1 MKTNLYSLSLYIT
14 FFIALLI
21 LPTQKISADERAK
34 KGKCYITTGY
44 VNNKSSLAAEAKKLF
59 INFNDFELFERK
71 DKKIYITIGK
81 TEQKL
86 FDKLK
91 SDGKTYNFN
100 CSQGKGFL
108 KRYSFDQ
115 EFNLI
120 EGQKKF
126 IDFESSYSAVIAPI
140 EAEKKRLVDAEI
152 QKQVEARMEVLRL
165 AEIAKQAKIAA
176 EKERVRLAEIA
187 KQAKIAAEKERVRL
201 AEIARQQKAET
212 DRLAAIE
219 KAKQDEIN
227 RLAAIEQAKQDE
239 IDKKKNAETD
249 RLAAIE
255 KAKQDEINRLA
266 AIEQAK
272 QDEINQQ
279 KLAQEKKLKAEE
291 AKRQSLLAESEK
303 VARFPL
309 KVNKIKLGTDK
320 APCSLKEYTYSDM
333 FQKPVRTQFE
343 CEFGSGSD
351 TTEVIF
357 AATFGKIVRVTR
369 KQYVRLDEIDD
380 TYTAAIN
387 FYGTPNY
394 QDGGNWLANYGSAYK
409 VSGKGNLSATLIDGG
424 VGLLIRGFL
433 CGDGRYGTVK
443 CGNKGNI
450 MIKYDLVDV
459 AGFNEQIAAGKAR
472 MEKKKKD
479 KIKDLEF

>member
-126 IDFESSYSAVIAPI
+126 IDFESNYAAVIAPI

-152 QKQVEARMEVLRL
+152 QKQVEARMEVL
-165 AEIAKQAKIAA
+165 
-176 EKERVRLAEIA
+176 RLAEIA

-239 IDKKKNAETD
+239 I
-249 RLAAIE
+249 
-255 KAKQDEINRLA
+255 
-266 AIEQAK
+266 
-272 QDEINQQ
+272 NQQ

-303 VARFPL
+303 VSRFPL
-309 KVNKIKLGTDK
+309 KVNKLKLGTDG
-320 APCSLKEYTYSDM
+320 APCSPKEYTYSDILN
-333 FQKPVRTQFE
+333 KPVRTQFE

-357 AATFGKIVRVTR
+357 AATFGTIVRVTR

-380 TYTAAIN
+380 TYAAAIN

-394 QDGGNWLANYGSAYK
+394 QDGGNWLANYGSAFK
-409 VSGKGNLSATLIDGG
+409 VSNNRATLVDGG
-424 VGLLIRGFL
+424 VGLLIQGFL

-479 KIKDLEF
+479 KIKDLKF

>member
-187 KQAKIAAEKERVRL
+187 
-201 AEIARQQKAET
+201 RQQK
-212 DRLAAIE
+212 
-219 KAKQDEIN
+219 
-227 RLAAIEQAKQDE
+227 
-239 IDKKKNAETD
+239 AETD

-320 APCSLKEYTYSDM
+320 APCSLKEYTYSD
-333 FQKPVRTQFE
+333 FLNKPVRTQFE

-357 AATFGKIVRVTR
+357 AATFGTIVRVTR

-380 TYTAAIN
+380 TYAAAIN

-394 QDGGNWLANYGSAYK
+394 QDGGNWLANYGSAFK
-409 VSGKGNLSATLIDGG
+409 VSDNRATLVDGG
-424 VGLLIRGFL
+424 VGLLIQGFL

-459 AGFNEQIAAGKAR
+459 GGFNEQIAAGKAR
-472 MEKKKKD
+472 MEKKKND
-479 KIKDLEF
+479 KIKDLKF

>member
-187 KQAKIAAEKERVRL
+187 
-201 AEIARQQKAET
+201 RQQKAET

-320 APCSLKEYTYSDM
+320 APCSLKEYTYSD
-333 FQKPVRTQFE
+333 FLNKPVRTQFE

-357 AATFGKIVRVTR
+357 AATFGTIVRVTR

-380 TYTAAIN
+380 TYAAAIN

-394 QDGGNWLANYGSAYK
+394 QDGGNWLANYGSAFK
-409 VSGKGNLSATLIDGG
+409 VSNKRATLVDGG
-424 VGLLIRGFL
+424 VGLLIQGFL

-472 MEKKKKD
+472 MEKKKND
-479 KIKDLEF
+479 KIKDLKF

>member
-1 MKTNLYSLSLYIT
+1 MKTNHYSLSLYIT

-187 KQAKIAAEKERVRL
+187 
-201 AEIARQQKAET
+201 RQQKAET

-309 KVNKIKLGTDK
+309 KVNKLKLGTDR
-320 APCSLKEYTYSDM
+320 APCSLKEYTYSD
-333 FQKPVRTQFE
+333 FLNKPVRTQFE

-357 AATFGKIVRVTR
+357 AATFGTIVRVTR

-380 TYTAAIN
+380 TYAAAIN

-394 QDGGNWLANYGSAYK
+394 QDGGNWLANYGSAFK
-409 VSGKGNLSATLIDGG
+409 VSNNRATLVDGG
-424 VGLLIRGFL
+424 VGLLIQGFL

-472 MEKKKKD
+472 MEKKKND
-479 KIKDLEF
+479 KIKDLKF

>member
-187 KQAKIAAEKERVRL
+187 
-201 AEIARQQKAET
+201 RQQK
-212 DRLAAIE
+212 
-219 KAKQDEIN
+219 
-227 RLAAIEQAKQDE
+227 
-239 IDKKKNAETD
+239 AETD

-320 APCSLKEYTYSDM
+320 APCSLKEYTYSD
-333 FQKPVRTQFE
+333 FLNKPVRTQFE

-357 AATFGKIVRVTR
+357 AATFGTIVRVTR

-380 TYTAAIN
+380 TYAAAIN

-394 QDGGNWLANYGSAYK
+394 QDGGNWLANYGSAFK
-409 VSGKGNLSATLIDGG
+409 VSGNRATIVDGG
-424 VGLLIRGFL
+424 VGLLIQGFL

-472 MEKKKKD
+472 MEKKKND
-479 KIKDLEF
+479 KIKDLKF

>member
-1 MKTNLYSLSLYIT
+1 MKTNLYSLSLCIT

-187 KQAKIAAEKERVRL
+187 
-201 AEIARQQKAET
+201 RQQKAET

-320 APCSLKEYTYSDM
+320 APCSQKEYTYSD
-333 FQKPVRTQFE
+333 FLNKPVRTQFE

-357 AATFGKIVRVTR
+357 AATFGTIVRVTR

-380 TYTAAIN
+380 TYATAIN

-394 QDGGNWLANYGSAYK
+394 QDGGNWLANYGSAFK
-409 VSGKGNLSATLIDGG
+409 VSGNRATIVDGG
-424 VGLLIRGFL
+424 VGLLIQGFL

-472 MEKKKKD
+472 MEKKKND
-479 KIKDLEF
+479 KIKDLKF

>member
-1 MKTNLYSLSLYIT
+1 MKTNLYSLSLCIT

-187 KQAKIAAEKERVRL
+187 
-201 AEIARQQKAET
+201 RQQK
-212 DRLAAIE
+212 
-219 KAKQDEIN
+219 
-227 RLAAIEQAKQDE
+227 
-239 IDKKKNAETD
+239 AETD

-320 APCSLKEYTYSDM
+320 APCSLKEYTYSD
-333 FQKPVRTQFE
+333 FLNKPVRTQFE

-357 AATFGKIVRVTR
+357 AATFGTIVRVTR

-380 TYTAAIN
+380 TYAAAIN

-394 QDGGNWLANYGSAYK
+394 QDGGNWLANYGSAFK
-409 VSGKGNLSATLIDGG
+409 VSDNRATLVDGG
-424 VGLLIRGFL
+424 VGLLIQGFL

-459 AGFNEQIAAGKAR
+459 GGFNEQIAAGKAR
-472 MEKKKKD
+472 MEKKKND
-479 KIKDLEF
+479 KIKDLKF

>member
-1 MKTNLYSLSLYIT
+1 MKTNLYSLSIYIT

-126 IDFESSYSAVIAPI
+126 IDFESNYAAVIAPI

-187 KQAKIAAEKERVRL
+187 
-201 AEIARQQKAET
+201 RQQK
-212 DRLAAIE
+212 
-219 KAKQDEIN
+219 
-227 RLAAIEQAKQDE
+227 
-239 IDKKKNAETD
+239 AETD

-309 KVNKIKLGTDK
+309 KVNKLKLGTDG
-320 APCSLKEYTYSDM
+320 APCSPKEYTYSDILN
-333 FQKPVRTQFE
+333 KPVRTQFE

-357 AATFGKIVRVTR
+357 AATFGTIVRVTR

-380 TYTAAIN
+380 TYAAAIN

-394 QDGGNWLANYGSAYK
+394 QDGGNWLANYGSAFK
-409 VSGKGNLSATLIDGG
+409 VSNNRATLVDGG
-424 VGLLIRGFL
+424 VGLLIQGFL

-472 MEKKKKD
+472 MEKKKND
-479 KIKDLEF
+479 KIKDLKF

>member
-1 MKTNLYSLSLYIT
+1 MKTNLYSLSLCIT

-187 KQAKIAAEKERVRL
+187 
-201 AEIARQQKAET
+201 RQQKAET

-320 APCSLKEYTYSDM
+320 APCSLKEYTYSD
-333 FQKPVRTQFE
+333 FLNKPVRTQFE

-357 AATFGKIVRVTR
+357 AATFGTIVRVTR

-380 TYTAAIN
+380 TYAAAIN

-394 QDGGNWLANYGSAYK
+394 QDGGNWLANYGSAFK
-409 VSGKGNLSATLIDGG
+409 VSGNRATIVDGG
-424 VGLLIRGFL
+424 VGLLIQGFL

-459 AGFNEQIAAGKAR
+459 GGFNEQIAAGKAR

-479 KIKDLEF
+479 KIKDLKF

>member
-187 KQAKIAAEKERVRL
+187 
-201 AEIARQQKAET
+201 RQQK
-212 DRLAAIE
+212 
-219 KAKQDEIN
+219 
-227 RLAAIEQAKQDE
+227 
-239 IDKKKNAETD
+239 AETD

-320 APCSLKEYTYSDM
+320 APCSLKEYTYSD
-333 FQKPVRTQFE
+333 FLNKPVRTQFE

-357 AATFGKIVRVTR
+357 AATFGTIVRVTR

-380 TYTAAIN
+380 TYAAAIN

-394 QDGGNWLANYGSAYK
+394 QDGGNWLANYGSAFK
-409 VSGKGNLSATLIDGG
+409 VSNKRATLVDGG
-424 VGLLIRGFL
+424 VGLLIQGFL

-472 MEKKKKD
+472 MEKKKND
-479 KIKDLEF
+479 KIKDLKF

>member
-187 KQAKIAAEKERVRL
+187 
-201 AEIARQQKAET
+201 RQQK
-212 DRLAAIE
+212 
-219 KAKQDEIN
+219 
-227 RLAAIEQAKQDE
+227 
-239 IDKKKNAETD
+239 AETD

-320 APCSLKEYTYSDM
+320 APCSLKEYTYSD
-333 FQKPVRTQFE
+333 FLNKPVRTQFE

-357 AATFGKIVRVTR
+357 AATFGTIVRVTR

-380 TYTAAIN
+380 TYAAAIN

-394 QDGGNWLANYGSAYK
+394 QDGGNWLANYGSAFK
-409 VSGKGNLSATLIDGG
+409 VSDNRATLVDGG
-424 VGLLIRGFL
+424 VGLLIQGFM

-472 MEKKKKD
+472 MEKKKND
-479 KIKDLEF
+479 KIKDLKF

>member
-120 EGQKKF
+120 KGQKKF
-126 IDFESSYSAVIAPI
+126 IDFESNYAAVIAPI

-152 QKQVEARMEVLRL
+152 QKQVEARMEVL
-165 AEIAKQAKIAA
+165 
-176 EKERVRLAEIA
+176 RLAEIA

-239 IDKKKNAETD
+239 I
-249 RLAAIE
+249 
-255 KAKQDEINRLA
+255 
-266 AIEQAK
+266 
-272 QDEINQQ
+272 NQQ

-303 VARFPL
+303 VSRFPL
-309 KVNKIKLGTDK
+309 KVNKLKLGTDG
-320 APCSLKEYTYSDM
+320 APCSPKEYTYSDILNR
-333 FQKPVRTQFE
+333 PVRTQFE

-357 AATFGKIVRVTR
+357 AATFGTIVRVTR

-380 TYTAAIN
+380 TYAAAIN

-394 QDGGNWLANYGSAYK
+394 QDGGNWLANYGSAFK

-424 VGLLIRGFL
+424 VGLLIQGFL

-459 AGFNEQIAAGKAR
+459 AGFNEQIAVGKAR

>member
-1 MKTNLYSLSLYIT
+1 MKTNLYSLSLCIT

-187 KQAKIAAEKERVRL
+187 
-201 AEIARQQKAET
+201 RQQK
-212 DRLAAIE
+212 
-219 KAKQDEIN
+219 
-227 RLAAIEQAKQDE
+227 
-239 IDKKKNAETD
+239 AETD

-320 APCSLKEYTYSDM
+320 APCSQKEYTYSD
-333 FQKPVRTQFE
+333 FLNKPVRTQFE

-357 AATFGKIVRVTR
+357 AATFGTIVRVTR

-380 TYTAAIN
+380 TYAAAIN

-394 QDGGNWLANYGSAYK
+394 QDGGNWLANYGSAFK
-409 VSGKGNLSATLIDGG
+409 VSGNRATIVDGG
-424 VGLLIRGFL
+424 VGLLIQGFL

-472 MEKKKKD
+472 MEKKKND
-479 KIKDLEF
+479 KIKDLKF

>member
-126 IDFESSYSAVIAPI
+126 IDFESNYAAVIAPI

-152 QKQVEARMEVLRL
+152 QKQVEARMEVL
-165 AEIAKQAKIAA
+165 
-176 EKERVRLAEIA
+176 RLAEIA

-239 IDKKKNAETD
+239 IDKIKNAETN

-303 VARFPL
+303 VSRFPL
-309 KVNKIKLGTDK
+309 KVNKLKLGTDG
-320 APCSLKEYTYSDM
+320 APCSPKEYTYSDILNR
-333 FQKPVRTQFE
+333 PVRTQFE

-357 AATFGKIVRVTR
+357 AATFGTIVRVTR

-380 TYTAAIN
+380 TYAAAIN

-394 QDGGNWLANYGSAYK
+394 QDGGNWLANYGSAFK

-424 VGLLIRGFL
+424 VGLLIQGFL

-479 KIKDLEF
+479 KIKDLKF

>member
-187 KQAKIAAEKERVRL
+187 
-201 AEIARQQKAET
+201 RQQKAET

-320 APCSLKEYTYSDM
+320 APCSLKEYTYSD
-333 FQKPVRTQFE
+333 FLNKPVRTQFE

-357 AATFGKIVRVTR
+357 AATFGTIVRVTR

-380 TYTAAIN
+380 TYAAAIN

-394 QDGGNWLANYGSAYK
+394 QDGGNWLANYGSAFK
-409 VSGKGNLSATLIDGG
+409 VSGNRATLVDGG
-424 VGLLIRGFL
+424 VGLLIQGFL

-472 MEKKKKD
+472 MEKKKND
-479 KIKDLEF
+479 KIKDLKF

>member
-1 MKTNLYSLSLYIT
+1 MKANLYSLSLYIT

-187 KQAKIAAEKERVRL
+187 
-201 AEIARQQKAET
+201 RQQK
-212 DRLAAIE
+212 
-219 KAKQDEIN
+219 
-227 RLAAIEQAKQDE
+227 
-239 IDKKKNAETD
+239 AETD

-309 KVNKIKLGTDK
+309 KVNKLKLGTDR
-320 APCSLKEYTYSDM
+320 APCSLKEYTYSD
-333 FQKPVRTQFE
+333 FLNKPVRTQFE

-357 AATFGKIVRVTR
+357 AATFGTIVRVTR

-380 TYTAAIN
+380 TYAAAIN

-394 QDGGNWLANYGSAYK
+394 QDGGNWLANYGSAFK
-409 VSGKGNLSATLIDGG
+409 VSGNRATLVDGG
-424 VGLLIRGFL
+424 VGLLIQGFL

-472 MEKKKKD
+472 MEKKKND
-479 KIKDLEF
+479 KIKDLKF

>member
-1 MKTNLYSLSLYIT
+1 MKTNLYSLSLCIT

-187 KQAKIAAEKERVRL
+187 
-201 AEIARQQKAET
+201 RQQK
-212 DRLAAIE
+212 
-219 KAKQDEIN
+219 
-227 RLAAIEQAKQDE
+227 
-239 IDKKKNAETD
+239 AETD

-291 AKRQSLLAESEK
+291 AKRQSLLS
-303 VARFPL
+303 
-309 KVNKIKLGTDK
+309 
-320 APCSLKEYTYSDM
+320 
-333 FQKPVRTQFE
+333 
-343 CEFGSGSD
+343 
-351 TTEVIF
+351 
-357 AATFGKIVRVTR
+357 
-369 KQYVRLDEIDD
+369 
-380 TYTAAIN
+380 
-387 FYGTPNY
+387 
-394 QDGGNWLANYGSAYK
+394 
-409 VSGKGNLSATLIDGG
+409 
-424 VGLLIRGFL
+424 
-433 CGDGRYGTVK
+433 
-443 CGNKGNI
+443 
-450 MIKYDLVDV
+450 
-459 AGFNEQIAAGKAR
+459 
-472 MEKKKKD
+472 
-479 KIKDLEF
+479 

>member
-187 KQAKIAAEKERVRL
+187 
-201 AEIARQQKAET
+201 RQQKAET

-239 IDKKKNAETD
+239 V
-249 RLAAIE
+249 
-255 KAKQDEINRLA
+255 
-266 AIEQAK
+266 
-272 QDEINQQ
+272 NQQ

-320 APCSLKEYTYSDM
+320 APCSLKEYTYSD
-333 FQKPVRTQFE
+333 FLNKPVRTQFE

-357 AATFGKIVRVTR
+357 AATFGTIVRVTR

-380 TYTAAIN
+380 TYAAAIN

-394 QDGGNWLANYGSAYK
+394 QDGGNWLANYGSAFK
-409 VSGKGNLSATLIDGG
+409 VSDNRATLVDGG
-424 VGLLIRGFL
+424 VGLLIQGFL

-459 AGFNEQIAAGKAR
+459 GGFNEQIAAGKAR
-472 MEKKKKD
+472 MEKKKND
-479 KIKDLEF
+479 KIKDLKF

>member
-1 MKTNLYSLSLYIT
+1 MKTNHYSLSLYIT

-126 IDFESSYSAVIAPI
+126 IDFESNYAAVIAPI

-187 KQAKIAAEKERVRL
+187 
-201 AEIARQQKAET
+201 RQQK
-212 DRLAAIE
+212 
-219 KAKQDEIN
+219 
-227 RLAAIEQAKQDE
+227 
-239 IDKKKNAETD
+239 AETD

-320 APCSLKEYTYSDM
+320 APCSLKEYTYSD
-333 FQKPVRTQFE
+333 FLNKPVRTQFE

-357 AATFGKIVRVTR
+357 AATFGTIVRVTR

-380 TYTAAIN
+380 TYAAAIN

-394 QDGGNWLANYGSAYK
+394 QDGGNWLANYGSAFK

-424 VGLLIRGFL
+424 VGLLIQGFL

-459 AGFNEQIAAGKAR
+459 GGFNEQIAAGKAR
-472 MEKKKKD
+472 MEKKKND
-479 KIKDLEF
+479 KIKDLKF

>member
-126 IDFESSYSAVIAPI
+126 IDFESNYAAVIAPI

-152 QKQVEARMEVLRL
+152 QKQVEARMEVL
-165 AEIAKQAKIAA
+165 
-176 EKERVRLAEIA
+176 RLAEIA

-239 IDKKKNAETD
+239 I
-249 RLAAIE
+249 
-255 KAKQDEINRLA
+255 
-266 AIEQAK
+266 
-272 QDEINQQ
+272 NQQ

-303 VARFPL
+303 VSRFPL
-309 KVNKIKLGTDK
+309 KVNKLKLGTDG
-320 APCSLKEYTYSDM
+320 APCSPKEYTYSDILNR
-333 FQKPVRTQFE
+333 PVRTQFE

-357 AATFGKIVRVTR
+357 AATFGTIVRVTR

-380 TYTAAIN
+380 TYAAAIN

-394 QDGGNWLANYGSAYK
+394 QDGGNWLANYGSAFK
-409 VSGKGNLSATLIDGG
+409 VSNNRATLVDGG
-424 VGLLIRGFL
+424 VGLLIQGFL

-479 KIKDLEF
+479 KIKDLKF

>member
-1 MKTNLYSLSLYIT
+1 MKTNHYSLSLYIT

-126 IDFESSYSAVIAPI
+126 IDFESNYAAVIAPI
-140 EAEKKRLVDAEI
+140 EAEKKRIVDVEI

-187 KQAKIAAEKERVRL
+187 
-201 AEIARQQKAET
+201 RQQK
-212 DRLAAIE
+212 
-219 KAKQDEIN
+219 
-227 RLAAIEQAKQDE
+227 
-239 IDKKKNAETD
+239 AETD

-320 APCSLKEYTYSDM
+320 APCSLKEYTYSD
-333 FQKPVRTQFE
+333 FLNKPVRTQFE

-357 AATFGKIVRVTR
+357 AATFGTIVRVTR

-380 TYTAAIN
+380 TYAAAIN

-394 QDGGNWLANYGSAYK
+394 QDGGNWLANYGSAFK

-424 VGLLIRGFL
+424 VGLLIQGFL

-479 KIKDLEF
+479 KIKDLKF

>member
-320 APCSLKEYTYSDM
+320 APCSLKEYTYSD
-333 FQKPVRTQFE
+333 FLNKPVRTQFE

-357 AATFGKIVRVTR
+357 AATFGTIVRVTR

-380 TYTAAIN
+380 TYAAAIN

-394 QDGGNWLANYGSAYK
+394 QDGGNWLANYGSAFK
-409 VSGKGNLSATLIDGG
+409 VSGNRATLVDGG
-424 VGLLIRGFL
+424 VGLLIQGFL

-472 MEKKKKD
+472 MEKKKND
-479 KIKDLEF
+479 KIKDLKF

>member
-1 MKTNLYSLSLYIT
+1 MKTNHYSLSLYIT

-187 KQAKIAAEKERVRL
+187 
-201 AEIARQQKAET
+201 RQQK
-212 DRLAAIE
+212 
-219 KAKQDEIN
+219 
-227 RLAAIEQAKQDE
+227 
-239 IDKKKNAETD
+239 AETD

-309 KVNKIKLGTDK
+309 KVNKLKLGTDR
-320 APCSLKEYTYSDM
+320 APCSLKEYTYSD
-333 FQKPVRTQFE
+333 FLNKPVRTQFE

-357 AATFGKIVRVTR
+357 AATFGTIVRVTR

-380 TYTAAIN
+380 TYAAAIN

-394 QDGGNWLANYGSAYK
+394 QDGGNWLANYGSAFK
-409 VSGKGNLSATLIDGG
+409 VSGNRATLVDGG
-424 VGLLIRGFL
+424 VGLLIQGFL

-479 KIKDLEF
+479 KIKDLKF

>member
-1 MKTNLYSLSLYIT
+1 MKTNLYSISLYIT

-126 IDFESSYSAVIAPI
+126 IDFESNYAAVIAPI

-152 QKQVEARMEVLRL
+152 QKQVEARMEVL
-165 AEIAKQAKIAA
+165 
-176 EKERVRLAEIA
+176 RLAEIA

-239 IDKKKNAETD
+239 IDKIKNAETN

-303 VARFPL
+303 VSRFPL
-309 KVNKIKLGTDK
+309 KVNKLKLGTDG
-320 APCSLKEYTYSDM
+320 APCSPKEYTYSDILN
-333 FQKPVRTQFE
+333 KPVRTQFE

-357 AATFGKIVRVTR
+357 AGTDGAIVRVTR

-380 TYTAAIN
+380 TYAAAIN

-394 QDGGNWLANYGSAYK
+394 QDGGNWLANYGSAFK
-409 VSGKGNLSATLIDGG
+409 VSNNRATLVDGG
-424 VGLLIRGFL
+424 VGLLIQGFL

-450 MIKYDLVDV
+450 MIKYGLVDV

-472 MEKKKKD
+472 MEKKKND
-479 KIKDLEF
+479 KIKDLKF

>member
-1 MKTNLYSLSLYIT
+1 MKTNLYSLSLCIT

-187 KQAKIAAEKERVRL
+187 
-201 AEIARQQKAET
+201 RQQKAET
-212 DRLAAIE
+212 DRF
-219 KAKQDEIN
+219 
-227 RLAAIEQAKQDE
+227 
-239 IDKKKNAETD
+239 
-249 RLAAIE
+249 AAIE

-309 KVNKIKLGTDK
+309 KVNKLKLGTDR
-320 APCSLKEYTYSDM
+320 APCSPKEYTYSD
-333 FQKPVRTQFE
+333 FLNKPVRTQFE

-357 AATFGKIVRVTR
+357 AATFGTIVRVTR

-380 TYTAAIN
+380 TYAAAIN

-394 QDGGNWLANYGSAYK
+394 QDGGNWLANYGSAFK
-409 VSGKGNLSATLIDGG
+409 VSGNRATIVDGG
-424 VGLLIRGFL
+424 VGLLIQGFL

-472 MEKKKKD
+472 MEKKKND
-479 KIKDLEF
+479 KIKDLKF

>member
-1 MKTNLYSLSLYIT
+1 MKTNLYSISLYIT

-126 IDFESSYSAVIAPI
+126 IDFESNYAAVIAPI

-152 QKQVEARMEVLRL
+152 QKQVEARMEVL
-165 AEIAKQAKIAA
+165 
-176 EKERVRLAEIA
+176 RLAEIA

-239 IDKKKNAETD
+239 I
-249 RLAAIE
+249 
-255 KAKQDEINRLA
+255 
-266 AIEQAK
+266 
-272 QDEINQQ
+272 NQQ

-303 VARFPL
+303 VSRFPL
-309 KVNKIKLGTDK
+309 KVNKLKLGTDG
-320 APCSLKEYTYSDM
+320 APCSPKEYTYSDILN
-333 FQKPVRTQFE
+333 KPVRTQFE

-357 AATFGKIVRVTR
+357 AGTDGAIVRVTR

-380 TYTAAIN
+380 TYAAAIN

-394 QDGGNWLANYGSAYK
+394 QDGGNWLANYGSAFK
-409 VSGKGNLSATLIDGG
+409 VSNNRATLVDGG
-424 VGLLIRGFL
+424 VGLLIQGFL

-472 MEKKKKD
+472 MEKKKND
-479 KIKDLEF
+479 KIKDLKF

>member
-140 EAEKKRLVDAEI
+140 EAEKKRIVDVEI

-187 KQAKIAAEKERVRL
+187 
-201 AEIARQQKAET
+201 RQQK
-212 DRLAAIE
+212 
-219 KAKQDEIN
+219 
-227 RLAAIEQAKQDE
+227 
-239 IDKKKNAETD
+239 AETD

-320 APCSLKEYTYSDM
+320 APCSLKEYTYSD
-333 FQKPVRTQFE
+333 FLNKPVRTQFE

-357 AATFGKIVRVTR
+357 AATFGTIVRVTR

-380 TYTAAIN
+380 TYAAAIN

-394 QDGGNWLANYGSAYK
+394 QDGGNWLANYGSAFK

-424 VGLLIRGFL
+424 VGLLIQGFL

-459 AGFNEQIAAGKAR
+459 AGFNEQIAAGKVR
-472 MEKKKKD
+472 MEKKKND
-479 KIKDLEF
+479 KIKDLKF

>member
-239 IDKKKNAETD
+239 V
-249 RLAAIE
+249 
-255 KAKQDEINRLA
+255 
-266 AIEQAK
+266 
-272 QDEINQQ
+272 NQQ

-320 APCSLKEYTYSDM
+320 APCSLKEYTYSD
-333 FQKPVRTQFE
+333 FLNKPVRTQFE

-357 AATFGKIVRVTR
+357 AATFGTIVRVTR

-380 TYTAAIN
+380 TYAAAIN

-394 QDGGNWLANYGSAYK
+394 QDGGNWLANYGSAFK
-409 VSGKGNLSATLIDGG
+409 VSDNRATLVDGG
-424 VGLLIRGFL
+424 VGLLIQGFL

-459 AGFNEQIAAGKAR
+459 GGFNEQIAAGKAR
-472 MEKKKKD
+472 MEKKKND
-479 KIKDLEF
+479 KIKDLKF

>member
-1 MKTNLYSLSLYIT
+1 MKTNLYSISLYIT

-187 KQAKIAAEKERVRL
+187 
-201 AEIARQQKAET
+201 RQQK
-212 DRLAAIE
+212 
-219 KAKQDEIN
+219 
-227 RLAAIEQAKQDE
+227 
-239 IDKKKNAETD
+239 AETD

-309 KVNKIKLGTDK
+309 KVNKLKLGTDR
-320 APCSLKEYTYSDM
+320 APCSLKDYTYSD
-333 FQKPVRTQFE
+333 FLNKPVRTQFE

-357 AATFGKIVRVTR
+357 AATFGTIVRVTR

-380 TYTAAIN
+380 TYAAAIN

-394 QDGGNWLANYGSAYK
+394 QDGGNWLANYGSAFK
-409 VSGKGNLSATLIDGG
+409 VSDNRATLVDGG
-424 VGLLIRGFL
+424 VGLLIQGFL

-472 MEKKKKD
+472 MEKKKND
-479 KIKDLEF
+479 KIKDLKF

>member
-126 IDFESSYSAVIAPI
+126 IDFESNYAAVIAPI

-152 QKQVEARMEVLRL
+152 QKQVEARMEVL
-165 AEIAKQAKIAA
+165 
-176 EKERVRLAEIA
+176 RLAEIA

-239 IDKKKNAETD
+239 ID
-249 RLAAIE
+249 
-255 KAKQDEINRLA
+255 
-266 AIEQAK
+266 
-272 QDEINQQ
+272 QQ

-320 APCSLKEYTYSDM
+320 APCSPKEYTYSDM

-357 AATFGKIVRVTR
+357 AATFGTIVRVTR

-380 TYTAAIN
+380 TYAAAIN

-394 QDGGNWLANYGSAYK
+394 QDGGNWLANYGSAFK
-409 VSGKGNLSATLIDGG
+409 VSGNRGTLVDGG
-424 VGLLIRGFL
+424 VGLLIQGFL

-459 AGFNEQIAAGKAR
+459 GGFNEQIAAGKAR
-472 MEKKKKD
+472 MEKKKND
-479 KIKDLEF
+479 KIKDLKF

>member
-320 APCSLKEYTYSDM
+320 APCSLKEYTYSD
-333 FQKPVRTQFE
+333 FLNKPVRTQFE

-357 AATFGKIVRVTR
+357 AATFGTIVRVTR

-380 TYTAAIN
+380 TYAAAIN

-394 QDGGNWLANYGSAYK
+394 QDGGNWLANYGSAFK
-409 VSGKGNLSATLIDGG
+409 VSGNRATIVDGG
-424 VGLLIRGFL
+424 VGLLIQGFL

-472 MEKKKKD
+472 MEKKKND
-479 KIKDLEF
+479 KIKDLKF

>member
-1 MKTNLYSLSLYIT
+1 MKTNHYSLSLYIT

-126 IDFESSYSAVIAPI
+126 IDFESNYAAVIAPI

-152 QKQVEARMEVLRL
+152 QKQVEARMEVL
-165 AEIAKQAKIAA
+165 
-176 EKERVRLAEIA
+176 RLAEIA

-291 AKRQSLLAESEK
+291 AKRQSLLVESEK

-309 KVNKIKLGTDK
+309 KVNKLKLGTDR
-320 APCSLKEYTYSDM
+320 APCSLKEYTYSD
-333 FQKPVRTQFE
+333 FLNKPVRTQFE

-357 AATFGKIVRVTR
+357 AATFGTIVRVTR

-380 TYTAAIN
+380 TYAAAIN

-394 QDGGNWLANYGSAYK
+394 QDGGNWLANYGSAFK
-409 VSGKGNLSATLIDGG
+409 VSGKGNLSATLVDGG
-424 VGLLIRGFL
+424 VGLLIQGFL

-472 MEKKKKD
+472 MEKKKND
-479 KIKDLEF
+479 KIKDLKF

>member
-1 MKTNLYSLSLYIT
+1 MKTNLYSLSLCIT

-187 KQAKIAAEKERVRL
+187 
-201 AEIARQQKAET
+201 RQQK
-212 DRLAAIE
+212 
-219 KAKQDEIN
+219 
-227 RLAAIEQAKQDE
+227 
-239 IDKKKNAETD
+239 AETD

-320 APCSLKEYTYSDM
+320 APCSLKEYTYSD
-333 FQKPVRTQFE
+333 FLNKPVRTQFE

-357 AATFGKIVRVTR
+357 AATFGTIVRVTR

-380 TYTAAIN
+380 TYAAAIN

-394 QDGGNWLANYGSAYK
+394 QDGGNWLANYGSAFK
-409 VSGKGNLSATLIDGG
+409 VSNKRATLVDGG
-424 VGLLIRGFL
+424 VGLLIQGFL

>member
-1 MKTNLYSLSLYIT
+1 MKTNLYSISLYIT

-187 KQAKIAAEKERVRL
+187 
-201 AEIARQQKAET
+201 RQQK
-212 DRLAAIE
+212 
-219 KAKQDEIN
+219 
-227 RLAAIEQAKQDE
+227 
-239 IDKKKNAETD
+239 AETD

-320 APCSLKEYTYSDM
+320 APCSLKEYTYSD
-333 FQKPVRTQFE
+333 FLNKPVRTQFE

-357 AATFGKIVRVTR
+357 AATFGTIVRVTR

-380 TYTAAIN
+380 TYAAAIN

-394 QDGGNWLANYGSAYK
+394 QDGGNWLANYGSAFK

-424 VGLLIRGFL
+424 VGLLIQGFL

-459 AGFNEQIAAGKAR
+459 AGFNEQIAAGKVR
-472 MEKKKKD
+472 MEKKKND
-479 KIKDLEF
+479 KIKDLKF

>member
-187 KQAKIAAEKERVRL
+187 
-201 AEIARQQKAET
+201 RQQKAET

-239 IDKKKNAETD
+239 IDKKKNAERD

-272 QDEINQQ
+272 QDEVNQQ

-320 APCSLKEYTYSDM
+320 APCSLKEYTYSD
-333 FQKPVRTQFE
+333 FLNKPVRTQFE

-357 AATFGKIVRVTR
+357 AATFGTIVRVTR

-380 TYTAAIN
+380 TYAAAIN

-394 QDGGNWLANYGSAYK
+394 QDGGNWLANYGSAFK
-409 VSGKGNLSATLIDGG
+409 VSDNRATLVDGG
-424 VGLLIRGFL
+424 VGLLIQGFL

-459 AGFNEQIAAGKAR
+459 GGFNEQIAAGKAR
-472 MEKKKKD
+472 MEKKKND
-479 KIKDLEF
+479 KIKDLKF

>member
-1 MKTNLYSLSLYIT
+1 MKTNHYSLSLYIT

-187 KQAKIAAEKERVRL
+187 
-201 AEIARQQKAET
+201 RQQK
-212 DRLAAIE
+212 
-219 KAKQDEIN
+219 
-227 RLAAIEQAKQDE
+227 
-239 IDKKKNAETD
+239 AETD

-320 APCSLKEYTYSDM
+320 APCSLKEYTYSD
-333 FQKPVRTQFE
+333 FLNKPVRTQFE

-357 AATFGKIVRVTR
+357 AATFGTIVRVTR

-380 TYTAAIN
+380 TYAAAIN

-394 QDGGNWLANYGSAYK
+394 QDGGNWLANYGSAFK

-424 VGLLIRGFL
+424 VGLLIQGFL

-472 MEKKKKD
+472 MEKKKND
-479 KIKDLEF
+479 KIKDLKF

>member
-1 MKTNLYSLSLYIT
+1 MKTNLYSISLYIT

-108 KRYSFDQ
+108 KRYGFDQ

-152 QKQVEARMEVLRL
+152 QKQVEARMEVL
-165 AEIAKQAKIAA
+165 
-176 EKERVRLAEIA
+176 RLAEIA

-320 APCSLKEYTYSDM
+320 APCSLKEYTYSD
-333 FQKPVRTQFE
+333 FLNKPVRTQFE

-357 AATFGKIVRVTR
+357 AATFGTIVRVTR

-380 TYTAAIN
+380 TYAAAIN

-394 QDGGNWLANYGSAYK
+394 QDGGNWLANYGSAFK
-409 VSGKGNLSATLIDGG
+409 VSNKRATLVDGG
-424 VGLLIRGFL
+424 VGLLIQGFL

-472 MEKKKKD
+472 MEKKKND
-479 KIKDLEF
+479 KIKDLKF

>member
-187 KQAKIAAEKERVRL
+187 
-201 AEIARQQKAET
+201 RQQKAET

-239 IDKKKNAETD
+239 IDKKKNAERD

-320 APCSLKEYTYSDM
+320 APCSLKEYTYSD
-333 FQKPVRTQFE
+333 FLNKPVRTQFE

-357 AATFGKIVRVTR
+357 AATFGTIVRVTR

-380 TYTAAIN
+380 TYAAAIN

-394 QDGGNWLANYGSAYK
+394 QDGGNWLANYGSAFK
-409 VSGKGNLSATLIDGG
+409 VSDNRATLVDGG
-424 VGLLIRGFL
+424 VGLLIQGFL

-472 MEKKKKD
+472 MEKKKND
-479 KIKDLEF
+479 KIKDLKF

>member
-108 KRYSFDQ
+108 KRYGFDQ

-187 KQAKIAAEKERVRL
+187 
-201 AEIARQQKAET
+201 RQQK
-212 DRLAAIE
+212 
-219 KAKQDEIN
+219 
-227 RLAAIEQAKQDE
+227 
-239 IDKKKNAETD
+239 AETD

-309 KVNKIKLGTDK
+309 KVNKLKLGTDR
-320 APCSLKEYTYSDM
+320 APCSPKEYTYSD
-333 FQKPVRTQFE
+333 FLNKPVRTQFE

-357 AATFGKIVRVTR
+357 AATFGTIVRVTR

-380 TYTAAIN
+380 TYAAAIN

-394 QDGGNWLANYGSAYK
+394 QDGGNWLANYGSAFK

-424 VGLLIRGFL
+424 VGLLIQGFL

-472 MEKKKKD
+472 MEKKKND
-479 KIKDLEF
+479 KIKDLKF